1 MKRLICPA
9 LLVFLASVQLSFA
22 SQSIPDQYPGSELYS
37 KPVEVIPQVWSAIGA
52 RSEIYK
58 RRFNSD
64 LAPILEKA
72 ARLVEE
78 KKGSTLLDLPGFI
91 YCPAGKASA
100 KSIVS
105 YYGDEPRRM
114 TTTPSPVLIIAAS
127 KDTVVPDVVEK
138 FTPVTDGKKVR
149 LQVIE
154 DASHLFLD
162 FYAEDAADL
171 IAAFLGE

>member
-1 MKRLICPA
+1 MAWFAAGKVGLDKVVLMAPA
-9 LLVFLASVQLSFA
+9 T
-22 SQSIPDQYPGSELYS
+22 GR
-37 KPVEVIPQVWSAIGA
+37 PQRKVA
-52 RSEIYK
+52 EIYK

-114 TTTPSPVLIIAAS
+114 TASLIPKIKSPILIIAAS